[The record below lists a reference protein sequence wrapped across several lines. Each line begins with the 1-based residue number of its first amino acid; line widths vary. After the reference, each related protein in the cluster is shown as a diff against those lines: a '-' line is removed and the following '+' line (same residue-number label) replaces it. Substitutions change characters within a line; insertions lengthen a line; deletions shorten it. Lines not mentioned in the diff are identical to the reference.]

1 MNDCS
6 SGPTPRQKHKQIY
19 YNEGKK
25 RLQNDE
31 VFHVHKPLPYFKH
44 LRIEQH
50 GVYALFLI
58 TLAVAL
64 RVILIA
70 QGWPYL
76 NSDEGTMGLMA
87 LHVAYHGEMPVFFY
101 GQGYM
106 GSLEAYLAAPLF
118 QLFGPSAFMLRL
130 GLLLLSPLFL
140 VNTYLLTRTLY
151 TKGFAL
157 FTLFLLSF
165 GSAQLL
171 SLQLSATGGHPDTP
185 FFGSLLILYTLVLA
199 RTAGEIPLTRER
211 RRRVLAYAGWGLVAG
226 LALWTDPLL
235 IPYIVM
241 SGWLL
246 LRFCRYELRRP
257 VILFSVLGFAL
268 PIVPVIIYNLRVPL
282 DQSTFAVIGSAIW
295 VNGGK
300 LEVASPLSR
309 IFGTLFVTLPRATG
323 GNVLCNVPD
332 AYAWPLFAIQHAA
345 PCTVFNGLWG
355 GGYLCLM
362 TIAAVL
368 AWRTYHAM
376 KQAAQLHLWTGVQRR
391 ETVDAFAQLMVVGS
405 VVLTLIAYANS
416 SAAGLDPVYANGSAA
431 GLDSEGAARYLNGL
445 SIAMPVIL
453 WPLWRTRQLFK
464 PALLALSTKISR
476 YALLLIIA
484 LSFVLGWVQTLDLI
498 PVAQRENRHDT
509 ALVQDLLKMGV
520 THIYT
525 DYWTCDR
532 VAFESTER
540 IICSVVDERLQYGRN
555 RYTPYTPIV
564 KADPKAAWVF
574 PLDSQQAHAF
584 AKKAFATHHPYR
596 SRIKDGYVIYQPQI
610 Q

>member
-6 SGPTPRQKHKQIY
+6 SGPTLRQKHKQIY
-19 YNEGKK
+19 YFEGKK

-31 VFHVHKPLPYFKH
+31 VFHDHKPLRYFKH

-64 RVILIA
+64 RVVLIA

-87 LHVAYHGEMPVFFY
+87 LHVAYRGEMPVFFY

-130 GLLLLSPLFL
+130 GLLLLYLLFL
-140 VNTYLLTRTLY
+140 VNMFQLTRTLY

-157 FTLFLLSF
+157 FILFLLSF

-171 SLQLSATGGHPDTP
+171 SLQLSATGGHPDMP
-185 FFGSLLILYTLVLA
+185 FFGSLLVLYTLVLA

-211 RRRVLAYAGWGLVAG
+211 HRRVLAYVGWGLVAG

-235 IPYIVM
+235 IPYIGM

-246 LRFCRYELRRP
+246 LRFCRCELRRP

-282 DQSTFAVIGSAIW
+282 DLSTFAVIGSAIW
-295 VNGGK
+295 VDGGK

-309 IFGTLFVTLPRATG
+309 ILGTLFVTLPRATG

-332 AYAWPLFAIQHAA
+332 AYAWPLFASQRAA
-345 PCTVFNGLWG
+345 PCTVVNGLWG

-362 TIAAVL
+362 TIAAVV
-368 AWRTYHAM
+368 AWRTYQAM
-376 KQAAQLHLWTGVQRR
+376 KKAAQVQLWTGVQRR
-391 ETVDAFAQLMVVGS
+391 DAVDAFAQLMVVGS
-405 VVLTLIAYANS
+405 VVLTLISYANS
-416 SAAGLDPVYANGSAA
+416 SPAGLDP
-431 GLDSEGAARYLNGL
+431 EGAARYLNGL
-445 SIAMPVIL
+445 SIAVPVML
-453 WPLWRTRQLFK
+453 WPLWRARQLFK
-464 PALLALSTKISR
+464 PALLALSTRIAR
-476 YALLLIIA
+476 YALLLLIA
-484 LSFVLGWVQTLDLI
+484 LSFVLGWVQTLNLI
-498 PVAQRENRHDT
+498 PVAQRENRYDT

-564 KADPKAAWVF
+564 KADPRAAWVF

-584 AKKAFATHHPYR
+584 ARKAIAMHHPYR
-596 SRIKDGYVIYQPQI
+596 SRVKDGYVIYQPQI